1 MVWFRGRAFKRKVRH
16 IVQYICS
23 DLRGSITS
31 LPRNHDILRSSYIS
45 SLWLPTCAIQE
56 AFPEDIF
63 ITLTSLRTS
72 HGSRRIACLFARHQ
86 SLRPSLSQSVN
97 HYLYHAYDKWLMY
110 PAARLAQWIS
120 AGLPSVG
127 VRWFKPR
134 RQDQHSGSLNNWG
147 ESAALVKP
155 YGWTLQY
162 YRIRTINLRSFSQP
176 LHIQILRDVTTTHCS

>member
-23 DLRGSITS
+23 DLRGSIS
-31 LPRNHDILRSSYIS
+31 HLPRSHDILRSSYMS
-45 SLWLPTCAIQE
+45 SLWLPTYTIQK

-63 ITLTSLRTS
+63 ITLTFIRTS
-72 HGSRRIACLFARHQ
+72 HGSRSIACLFTR

-97 HYLYHAYDKWLMY
+97 HYLYHAYDKWFMY
-110 PAARLAQWIS
+110 IAARLAQWIS

-134 RQDQHSGSLNNWG
+134 RPDQHSGSLNNWG
-147 ESAALVKP
+147 ESAALVKS
-155 YGWTLQY
+155 YGWTL
-162 YRIRTINLRSFSQP
+162 
-176 LHIQILRDVTTTHCS
+176 